1 MCWRVKNQFG
11 LGFVGM
17 GKLGR
22 IRLDAATEFNRL
34 VPVGFLDPKIDGG
47 PDGLNRFET
56 FDDLLGDTRVDAI
69 VISTPAAFTNS
80 YVQSAL
86 LSKKAV
92 FAEKPPAISV
102 SELQETR
109 NIMASLENPVLMYGF
124 NHRHKASF
132 RTIMEVVKG
141 KTIGNPLWIRGRY
154 GKEMEEAFFS
164 NWRSDFR
171 QSGGGVLLDQGIH
184 MVDLMLLISGGFD
197 EVHGMISSHITGIP
211 AIEDNAF
218 AIMRSTS
225 RNVTASL
232 HSTMTQWRYLFAL
245 EVFFENGSVVWN
257 GLKTPSG
264 NYGLEDL
271 SLKFRDGT
279 DIPVIRESAIEEDE
293 WKVEMGLFLKLLD
306 KETAPAAP
314 GIDDAI
320 STMTLVEK
328 IYETDKSFWLAR
340 QAELRAR
347 RQ

>member
-1 MCWRVKNQFG
+1 M
-11 LGFVGM
+11 
-17 GKLGR
+17 
-22 IRLDAATEFNRL
+22 
-34 VPVGFLDPKIDGG
+34 
-47 PDGLNRFET
+47 
-56 FDDLLGDTRVDAI
+56 
-69 VISTPAAFTNS
+69 
-80 YVQSAL
+80 
-86 LSKKAV
+86 
-92 FAEKPPAISV
+92 
-102 SELQETR
+102 
-109 NIMASLENPVLMYGF
+109 
-124 NHRHKASF
+124 
-132 RTIMEVVKG
+132 
-141 KTIGNPLWIRGRY
+141 
-154 GKEMEEAFFS
+154 
-164 NWRSDFR
+164 
-171 QSGGGVLLDQGIH
+171 
-184 MVDLMLLISGGFD
+184 
-197 EVHGMISSHITGIP
+197 
-211 AIEDNAF
+211 
-218 AIMRSTS
+218 
-225 RNVTASL
+225 TASL